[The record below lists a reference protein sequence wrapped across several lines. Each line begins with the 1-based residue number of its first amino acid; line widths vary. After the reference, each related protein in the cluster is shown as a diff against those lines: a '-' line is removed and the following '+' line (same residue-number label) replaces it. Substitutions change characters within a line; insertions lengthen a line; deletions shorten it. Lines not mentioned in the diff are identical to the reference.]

1 MILDNFISIG
11 QGISIGIDVYKNV
24 STIFKGTKIKQFNQ
38 DSSQIERLSDNILYA
53 PNLHVLQDVTKREQ
67 RYVDDLREIRES
79 LDPVQQALG
88 EEILSSAM
96 ILTPEK
102 MQKAFSNN
110 PWDVLLDVRPIN
122 IVTESSNSDMLP
134 ILFHHNEIPFLGWQT
149 SSTLPKLF
157 NCHYDLWFPETGLAA
172 KGSKYGEL
180 FQFETASVDAWGKVI
195 ERCSNSAYQI
205 TELINNV
212 PLEMIYI
219 PAGTFLM
226 GSLENEKGQYEDER
240 PQHQVTIAPFY
251 MSKYP
256 ITQKQWQAVMGNN
269 PSNFE
274 GANRPVEFISWHEAV
289 EFCKKVSKI
298 TAKNYRLPSEAE
310 WEYACRAGTNTPF
323 YFGETISTELV
334 NYNCTCSAYAS
345 EDEGISLE
353 ETSDVGIFPANA
365 FGLYDM
371 HGNVLE
377 WCADPWHQNY
387 KGAVAD
393 GRVWEKGGDTL
404 RRVLR
409 GGSWVYF
416 PRPCRSAYRYRKLP
430 VTKYNNVGFRLAFS

>member
-1 MILDNFISIG
+1 MYLDHIINIG

-24 STIFKGTKIKQFNQ
+24 STIFKGDKIKQFNQ

-67 RYVDDLREIRES
+67 QYVDDLREIRES
-79 LDPVQQALG
+79 LEPVQQALG

-102 MQKAFSNN
+102 MQQAFSNN
-110 PWDVLLDVRPIN
+110 PWDALLDVRPFN

-134 ILFHHNEIPFLGWQT
+134 ILFHHNETPFLGWQT

-157 NCHYDLWFPETGLAA
+157 NCHYDLWFPETGLTT
-172 KGSKYGEL
+172 KGSKYGER
-180 FQFETASVDAWGKVI
+180 FQFKTVTVDAWGKVI
-195 ERCSNSAYQI
+195 ERCTNSAYQI

-212 PLEMIYI
+212 PLEMVYI

-240 PQHQVTIAPFY
+240 PQHQVTITPFY

-256 ITQKQWQAVMGNN
+256 ITQTQWQAVMGNN
-269 PSNFE
+269 PSNFKGE
-274 GANRPVEFISWHEAV
+274 NRPVEFISWHEAV
-289 EFCKKVSKI
+289 EFCKQVSKI
-298 TAKNYRLPSEAE
+298 TEKDYHLPSEAE

-323 YFGETISTELV
+323 YFGDTISTELV
-334 NYNCTCSAYAS
+334 NYNCSCPAYAS
-345 EDEGISLE
+345 ENEGTYRE

-365 FGLYDM
+365 FGLHDM

-377 WCADPWHQNY
+377 WCADPWYKNY
-387 KGAVAD
+387 KGARPD
-393 GRVWEKGGDTL
+393 SRVWEHGGDTL

-430 VTKYNNVGFRLAFS
+430 VTKYDNVGFRIVLS